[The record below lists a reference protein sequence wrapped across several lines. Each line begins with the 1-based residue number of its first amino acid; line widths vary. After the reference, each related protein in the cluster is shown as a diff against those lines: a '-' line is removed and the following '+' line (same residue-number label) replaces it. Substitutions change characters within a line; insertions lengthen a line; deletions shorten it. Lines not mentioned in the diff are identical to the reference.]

1 MNKEKNKIT
10 LNEINKILNY
20 SKTFQDKLNSSK
32 LIESSKKALNNLNI
46 IKSDLNKYILNSF
59 SNFSNNVNITLN
71 LNRRRLSEQ
80 VSIYSINEALKSYNQ
95 SFYEYTYKI
104 NEHKKIIEFEKIFEN
119 FKNIIINSCKNINK
133 SIINTLNLLE
143 LYLTEENFIELKKNL
158 NKQTDN
164 IINQI
169 TLYQK
174 TQSDLINKSLNLLKK
189 DLPLIFLKNYNKIK
203 NLIDNS
209 VKELYNKTFPKV
221 NKINIPNSFSIKNIK
236 LIKFNSETGDT
247 HYDYE
252 NGISNLNTNYNFD
265 LNYIGNFEFK
275 INFYI
280 YFEANIKGNYNGDPH
295 LQYDL
300 EGDLTKGLIKVI
312 ISNDFPTEKVKIE
325 YNYGQ
330 NKASYNTRYR
340 KGYRKK
346 KRKWWC
352 LWLCYKNSWRYH
364 PYVTKTIVF
373 DNNQKTFIK
382 EY

>member
-1 MNKEKNKIT
+1 M
-10 LNEINKILNY
+10 
-20 SKTFQDKLNSSK
+20 
-32 LIESSKKALNNLNI
+32 
-46 IKSDLNKYILNSF
+46 
-59 SNFSNNVNITLN
+59 
-71 LNRRRLSEQ
+71 
-80 VSIYSINEALKSYNQ
+80 KSYNQ
-95 SFYEYTYKI
+95 SFYKYTYKI

-119 FKNIIINSCKNINK
+119 FKNIIINSCNNINK

-143 LYLTEENFIELKKNL
+143 LYLTEENFIELKNNL
-158 NKQTDN
+158 NKQTEN

-169 TLYQK
+169 SLYQK
-174 TQSDLINKSLNLLKK
+174 TQSDLINKSLNLLKN

-209 VKELYNKTFPKV
+209 VKELYTKVFPKV
-221 NKINIPNSFSIKNIK
+221 KKINLPNSLSIQNIK
-236 LIKFNSETGDT
+236 LIKFNSQTGDRY
-247 HYDYE
+247 YDYE
-252 NGISNLNTNYNFD
+252 NGISNLKSNYNFD

-280 YFEANIKGNYNGDPH
+280 YFEANIKGNYNGDPK

-300 EGDLTKGLIKVI
+300 EGDLTKGFIKVI

-340 KGYRKK
+340 TGYRKK

-352 LWLCYKNSWRYH
+352 LWLCYKYSWRYH
-364 PYVTKTIVF
+364 PYVKKKIVF